1 MIKYANE
8 ITLKN
13 FLNCYYREFN
23 DYTLVKNLD
32 DGYQFSINLDSIES
46 IFEISLKIS
55 PILKSPTWQLPCYL
69 IKQGIRSKLDPLEA
83 VLLIIRELNGSN
95 ELIERVSDSTI
106 NITSI
111 LQKRKHKLD
120 RSFGCKSSFILNEQ
134 NLIRGHR
141 QQPDPKSRRGLSLQE
156 FIKYSPETNG
166 KLQLH
171 YMYVDKNILETHSLL
186 DKSVNH
192 IFLDFLTNESIPIKQ
207 DKNYELFAL
216 HPWQA
221 KYLAEHDEIKKYKVE
236 NKIIDIGVMGPWFYP
251 TTSVRTLY
259 SPDFNIMLK
268 FSLSIAITNSVRIN
282 LAKEC
287 ARSLSVHKLYKNHLK
302 PILAKEFPYFNL
314 ITDPAFSAIKIN
326 NKIFDPSI
334 CIIRNSS
341 FNPQDDVACIASL
354 TEPNPFSERTRI
366 CSLILYLS
374 VHNNMPTYDAAIY
387 WFETYLSVAITPIL
401 WLYSKYG
408 IALEAHQQNLLVK
421 LEHGLPI
428 ESYYRDSQGYYYI
441 KDHFGLKEANFGDI
455 SNLCEGSREFI
466 DHHFCYYF
474 IVNQLMSVIE
484 AIANT
489 GYISERD
496 LIKVTTSFLEG
507 FAEKYQACNKFI
519 NKILKLDQLPLKANL
534 RTRLDGLDE
543 LQAPLTS
550 QSIYVNTNNNPFKEV
565 I

>member
-13 FLNCYYREFN
+13 FLNCYYREFD

-32 DGYQFSINLDSIES
+32 DGYQFSIELES
-46 IFEISLKIS
+46 IKSRFEISVKIS

-69 IKQGIRSKLDPLEA
+69 IKQGEKSKLDPLEA
-83 VLLIIRELNGSN
+83 VLLIIKELKGSD

-120 RSFGCKSSFILNEQ
+120 KAFGCKSSFILNEQ

-141 QQPDPKSRRGLSLQE
+141 QQPDPKSRKGLSVQE

-171 YMYVDKNILETHSLL
+171 YMYVDKEILETSSLL
-186 DKSVNH
+186 DKNVND
-192 IFLDFLTNESIPIKQ
+192 IFLSFLEKENIYIKQ
-207 DKNYELFAL
+207 DKNYELFTL

-221 KYLAEHDEIKKYKVE
+221 NYLAEQDEIKKYKAE
-236 NKIIDIGVMGPWFYP
+236 NKIIDIGIMGPWFYP

-259 SPDFNIMLK
+259 SPDLNIMLK

-287 ARSLSVHKLYKNHLK
+287 ARSLSVHKLYNDHLK
-302 PILAKEFPYFNL
+302 PILNKEFPYFSL
-314 ITDPAFSAIKIN
+314 ITDPAYSAIKIN

-341 FNPQDDVACIASL
+341 FNPQDDIACIASL
-354 TEPNPFSERTRI
+354 TEPNPFNERTRI
-366 CSLILYLS
+366 CSLILYFS

-387 WFETYLSVAITPIL
+387 WFETYLSVAIAPIL

-421 LEHGLPI
+421 LEHGLPV

-441 KDHFGLKEANFGDI
+441 KDHLELKDI
-455 SNLCEGSREFI
+455 SFGNISDLCEGSNEFI

-474 IVNQLMSVIE
+474 IVNQLISVIE

-496 LIKVTTSFLEG
+496 LIKITVTFLES
-507 FAEKYQACNKFI
+507 FAEKYQTCDKFI
-519 NKILKLDQLPLKANL
+519 KKILDLDQLPLKANL
-534 RTRLDGLDE
+534 RTRLNGLDE

>member
-13 FLNCYYREFN
+13 FLNCYYREFDN
-23 DYTLVKNLD
+23 YNLDKNLD

-46 IFEISLKIS
+46 RFEISVKIS
-55 PILKSPTWQLPCYL
+55 PILKSPIWQLPCYL
-69 IKQGIRSKLDPLEA
+69 IKQQERLKLDPLEA
-83 VLLIIRELNGSN
+83 VLLITKELNAPKDF
-95 ELIERVSDSTI
+95 IDRISDSTM
-106 NITSI
+106 NITAI
-111 LQKRKHKLD
+111 LQNRKHKLD
-120 RSFGCKSSFILNEQ
+120 EFFGCQSSFLANEQ

-141 QQPDPKSRRGLSLQE
+141 LQPDPKSRKDFSADE

-171 YMYVDKNILETHSLL
+171 YMYVDKSILEAHSLL
-186 DKSVNH
+186 DKSVND
-192 IFLDFLTNESIPIKQ
+192 IFLGFLEKENILIEQ
-207 DKNYELFAL
+207 DKNCELFVL

-221 KYLAEHDEIKKYKVE
+221 KYLAKQDEIKKYKAE

-251 TTSVRTLY
+251 TTSIRTLY
-259 SPDFNIMLK
+259 SPELNIMLK

-287 ARSLSVHKLYKNHLK
+287 NRSLAVHKLYKDHLE
-302 PILAKEFPYFNL
+302 PILDKEFPYFNL
-314 ITDPAFSAIKIN
+314 ITDPAYSAIKIN

-334 CIIRNSS
+334 CIIRNAD
-341 FNPQDDVACIASL
+341 FNPQDDIACIASL
-354 TEPNPFSERTRI
+354 TEPNPFNERTRI
-366 CSLILYLS
+366 SSLIQYFS
-374 VHNNMPTYDAAIY
+374 VHNNAPTYDAAIY
-387 WFETYLSVAITPIL
+387 WFETYLSVAIAPIL

-421 LEHGLPI
+421 LEHGLPV
-428 ESYYRDSQGYYYI
+428 ESYYHDSQGYYYI
-441 KDHFGLKEANFGDI
+441 KDHPELNKANFGNI
-455 SNLCEGSREFI
+455 SDLCEESQEFI

-474 IVNQLMSVIE
+474 IVNQLISVIE

-496 LIKVTTSFLEG
+496 LIKITISFLNG
-507 FAEKYQACNKFI
+507 FLDKYQTCNKFVK
-519 NKILKLDQLPLKANL
+519 KILNLDQLPLKANL
-534 RTRLDGLDE
+534 RTRLNGLDE